1 MAVKPI
7 GTTQLTWGSIMGR
20 GNREPLDDTQ
30 LNYSYADLLWE
41 LNQRTGNP
49 DDASYTI
56 GANKGGS
63 GNFYVGLITSV
74 PYVNDN
80 VTYSYLKIVNSH
92 YTSYKDDKGNVK
104 LAYEPIGMKGPW
116 YVSYCGKDTRY
127 GNKGVGK
134 YGFNP
139 DGNGNTYYADR
150 IVLRQEMDYALDK
163 DFVRKTQLGTY
174 YTGVGLWYDS
184 YTKSKEYGGGKE
196 CPDGTYF
203 PTYSYAEI
211 FNDYTHNIATGDFSH
226 SEGKQTKANGEG
238 SHAEGYGTQ
247 VNALHGHAEGHSTIV
262 SADDAHA
269 EGTLTTALQT
279 SAHAEGDSTTASGIG
294 AHSEGTYTSASGKA
308 SHSEGTSSKST
319 NANAHSEGNTTTASG
334 ESSHSEGKSTIASG
348 ANAHAEGNT
357 TTASGE
363 SSHSEGKSAIASGA
377 NAHAEGN
384 TTTASGESSHSE
396 GKSTIASGA
405 NAHAEGLNTKA
416 LNANEHAEGKFNVS
430 DNTNYGGTLHTI
442 GDGTADD
449 KRHNIVT
456 IYNDRTTNVE
466 NSNTTIH
473 GSGYFK
479 LNQDGN
485 YNATIGT
492 SGKSNIYKR
501 TIVGSEEKNV
511 SGTSDRRVVGATY
524 EWFGNLHTMTVHG
537 FMSTY
542 AYSGTYSSVKDNCYE
557 YIMGEHGIY
566 VKGKI
571 SQRSDISVYLSSP
584 KICVHGDP
592 DTDDT
597 YIDLSSNK
605 TYIYGRTVTYIG
617 QNVHDANSKS
627 SSIYVKGTTINH
639 NSTNSNKTTYTS
651 VNTITGSST
660 TTVTGNTSINTG
672 SLNVTSGVTNFNLNK
687 THVHA
692 TNELCL
698 NSTTDATIKGN
709 TNTKV
714 GQDYEGNLTENF
726 LVTSTKTGTVTTPTL
741 TTNASTIYTENVGQ
755 KVETI
760 KNSRTTTITGGDTLI
775 VKTGGRKTE
784 VTDHNEHI
792 VHGYETNTIDGKR
805 TSTVDSED
813 ITVNTGG
820 RTTTITGGDTLTV
833 KTGGRKSEITDHNEH
848 IVHGYETNT
857 IGGKRTSTVD
867 SEDITVNTGGR
878 TLTVRGLNH
887 ETFYSGNKE
896 DIENGNTVNVSGGR
910 TTTIKSGSDKL
921 TITNGNLIIKT
932 STNGNFVEETATSTY
947 INTNHTYFGNSN
959 TINGNYSVGLGQG
972 IKISSNH
979 NVSIG
984 KYNKDESSYFSVG
997 IGTSDTNRKNAFWI
1011 SQGSTT
1017 GTNSVAYFSNNTYV
1031 YGNTYDP
1038 GQYTTDEEKEHKSWS
1053 QVVTYNMYRNSYSY
1067 LYKTINDK
1075 FDTFG
1080 KGTYFTKS
1088 IDAFTYTPT
1097 SYTLHFTT
1105 QTFNKTSNTWPTN
1118 TYQYTISQAI
1128 PGALEDDNS
1137 GKAGL
1142 MSARD
1147 KARLDSIWEGD
1158 KQIAK
1163 IEISTGTWTIYKND
1177 GTTTYTL
1184 TNIEHQYNSI
1194 TNLQVEYGFK
1204 PKWSGTWKWTVSN
1217 QKNAERCDGTWGTTL
1232 PAVNTN
1238 SSTWTSSVL
1247 SDTGQ
1252 ICYET
1257 IYAAKRGLIISGY
1270 PDSAAANTD
1279 GKTHLGSIVPASGED
1294 NRTCSVSWST
1304 YRLLFYG
1311 NTTQSIADAMNISK
1325 ISTLTTAKITSRS
1338 WTIQYI
1344 SDASNCFV
1352 MAYPADWGNISTIK
1366 KNGVEIITSSFL
1378 KVGSTNYT
1386 NGAGL
1391 TQKYNIYRSGVGT
1404 ANMSITIS

>member
-49 DDASYTI
+49 SDASYTI

-80 VTYSYLKIVNSH
+80 VTYSYLKIANSH

-134 YGFNP
+134 YGFKP

-348 ANAHAEGNT
+348 ANAHAEG
-357 TTASGE
+357 
-363 SSHSEGKSAIASGA
+363 
-377 NAHAEGN
+377 
-384 TTTASGESSHSE
+384 
-396 GKSTIASGA
+396 
-405 NAHAEGLNTKA
+405 LNTKA

-449 KRHNIVT
+449 KRHNIVA

-485 YNATIGT
+485 YTVTIGT

-524 EWFGNLHTMTVHG
+524 EGFGNLHTMTVHG

-542 AYSGTYSSVKDNCYE
+542 AYSGTYSSVKNNCYE
-557 YIMGEHGIY
+557 YIMGEHGTY

-571 SQRSDISVYLSSP
+571 SQRSDTSVYLSSP

-592 DTDDT
+592 ATDDT

-605 TYIYGRTVTYIG
+605 TYLYGRTVTYIG
-617 QNVHDANSKS
+617 QNIHDVNSKS

-698 NSTTDATIKGN
+698 KSTTDATIKGN

-760 KNSRTTTITGGDTLI
+760 TNSRTTTIT
-775 VKTGGRKTE
+775 E
-784 VTDHNEHI
+784 
-792 VHGYETNTIDGKR
+792 
-805 TSTVDSED
+805 
-813 ITVNTGG
+813 
-820 RTTTITGGDTLTV
+820 GDTLTV

-867 SEDITVNTGGR
+867 SEAITVNKNGRTTTITGGDTLTVNTGGR
-878 TLTVRGLNH
+878 KTEVTDHNEHIVHGYEINTINGKRTSTVDSEAITVNKNGRTLTVSGLNH
-887 ETFYSGNKE
+887 ETFHSGNKE

-984 KYNKDESSYFSVG
+984 KYNKDESSYFSIG
-997 IGTSDTNRKNAFWI
+997 IGTSDTIRKNAFWVAAYDNVN
-1011 SQGSTT
+1011 QN
-1017 GTNSVAYFSNNTYV
+1017 GTAYFSNTV
-1031 YGNTYDP
+1031 YAFTNKYDP
-1038 GQYTTDEEKEHKSWS
+1038 NVYTSNKEDKSWS
-1053 QVVTYNMYRNSYSY
+1053 NLISFDLYRNSYNK
-1067 LYKTINDK
+1067 LYSTAIDKINSL
-1075 FDTFG
+1075 TNNVVNV
-1080 KGTYFTKS
+1080 KS
-1088 IDAFTYTPT
+1088 ID
-1097 SYTLHFTT
+1097 SISRDSVNNTLHWTT
-1105 QTFNKTSNTWPTN
+1105 HTFNPNSREWSENTKNVLT
-1118 TYQYTISQAI
+1118 I
-1128 PGALEDDNS
+1128 PGVNS
-1137 GKAGL
+1137 TQAGL
-1142 MSARD
+1142 ISADD
-1147 KARLDSIWEGD
+1147 KNRLDSIKGF
-1158 KQIAK
+1158 
-1163 IEISTGTWTIYKND
+1163 
-1177 GTTTYTL
+1177 TT
-1184 TNIEHQYNSI
+1184 S
-1194 TNLQVEYGFK
+1194 
-1204 PKWSGTWKWTVSN
+1204 
-1217 QKNAERCDGTWGTTL
+1217 
-1232 PAVNTN
+1232 
-1238 SSTWTSSVL
+1238 
-1247 SDTGQ
+1247 
-1252 ICYET
+1252 
-1257 IYAAKRGLIISGY
+1257 
-1270 PDSAAANTD
+1270 D
-1279 GKTHLGSIVPASGED
+1279 GKTHQYTFNENHSKGDNIHSFHLNTDGTISYTGWTQQFHYANDATNVSLSYTHYVGNNSTIYIPKLNNGTTFEQVDNPAGDKAGIMTAAQYNNLIKRITLLEKQCIWKSSLA
-1294 NRTCSVSWST
+1294 NNNST
-1304 YRLLFYG
+1304 YMWSGTLSDFNNLESYPKD
-1311 NTTQSIADAMNISK
+1311 TT
-1325 ISTLTTAKITSRS
+1325 
-1338 WTIQYI
+1338 
-1344 SDASNCFV
+1344 F
-1352 MAYPADWGNISTIK
+1352 
-1366 KNGVEIITSSFL
+1366 IIT
-1378 KVGSTNYT
+1378 N
-1386 NGAGL
+1386 
-1391 TQKYNIYRSGVGT
+1391 
-1404 ANMSITIS
+1404 

>member
-49 DDASYTI
+49 SDASYTI

-80 VTYSYLKIVNSH
+80 VAYSYLKIANSH

-134 YGFNP
+134 YGFKP

-203 PTYSYAEI
+203 HTYSYAEI
-211 FNDYTHNIATGDFSH
+211 FNDYTHNIAIGNFSH

-238 SHAEGYGTQ
+238 SHAEGYNTQ

-269 EGTLTTALQT
+269 EGTLTTASQT

-294 AHSEGTYTSASGKA
+294 SHSEGTYTTASGKA
-308 SHSEGTSSKST
+308 SHAEGTSSKST

-363 SSHSEGKSAIASGA
+363 SSHAEGYNTKANALYGHAEGNSTVVSKNNAHAEGNTTTASGESSHSEGKSTIASGA
-377 NAHAEGN
+377 NAHSEGNTTTASGESSHSEGKSTIASGANAHSEGN

-449 KRHNIVT
+449 KRHNIVA

-485 YNATIGT
+485 YTVTIGT
-492 SGKSNIYKR
+492 IGKSNIYKR

-524 EWFGNLHTMTVHG
+524 EGFGNLHTMTVHG

-542 AYSGTYSSVKDNCYE
+542 AYSGTYSSVKNNCYE
-557 YIMGEHGIY
+557 YIMGEHGTY

-571 SQRSDISVYLSSP
+571 SQRSDTSVYLSSP

-605 TYIYGRTVTYIG
+605 TYLYGRTVTYIG
-617 QNVHDANSKS
+617 QNIHDVNSKS
-627 SSIYVKGTTINH
+627 SSIYIKGTTINH

-698 NSTTDATIKGN
+698 KSTTDATIKGN

-741 TTNASTIYTENVGQ
+741 TTNASTIYTENAGQ

-760 KNSRTTTITGGDTLI
+760 TNS
-775 VKTGGRKTE
+775 
-784 VTDHNEHI
+784 
-792 VHGYETNTIDGKR
+792 
-805 TSTVDSED
+805 
-813 ITVNTGG
+813 

-867 SEDITVNTGGR
+867 SEVITVNIGGRTTTITGGDTLTVKTGGRKTEVTDHNEHIVHGYEINTINGKRTSTVDSEAITVNKNGR
-878 TLTVRGLNH
+878 TLTVSGLNH
-887 ETFYSGNKE
+887 ETFHSGNKE

-984 KYNKDESSYFSVG
+984 KYNKDESSYFSIG
-997 IGTSDTNRKNAFWI
+997 IGTSDTIRKNAFWVAAYDNVN
-1011 SQGSTT
+1011 QN
-1017 GTNSVAYFSNNTYV
+1017 GTAYFSNTV
-1031 YGNTYDP
+1031 YAFTNKYDP
-1038 GQYTTDEEKEHKSWS
+1038 NVYTSNKEDKSWS
-1053 QVVTYNMYRNSYSY
+1053 NLISFDLYRNSYNK
-1067 LYKTINDK
+1067 LYSTAIDKINSL
-1075 FDTFG
+1075 TNNVVNV
-1080 KGTYFTKS
+1080 KS
-1088 IDAFTYTPT
+1088 ID
-1097 SYTLHFTT
+1097 SISRDSVNNTLHWTT
-1105 QTFNKTSNTWPTN
+1105 HTFNPNSREWSENTKNVLT
-1118 TYQYTISQAI
+1118 I
-1128 PGALEDDNS
+1128 PGVNS
-1137 GKAGL
+1137 TQAGL
-1142 MSARD
+1142 ISADD
-1147 KARLDSIWEGD
+1147 KNRLDSIKGF
-1158 KQIAK
+1158 
-1163 IEISTGTWTIYKND
+1163 
-1177 GTTTYTL
+1177 TT
-1184 TNIEHQYNSI
+1184 S
-1194 TNLQVEYGFK
+1194 
-1204 PKWSGTWKWTVSN
+1204 
-1217 QKNAERCDGTWGTTL
+1217 
-1232 PAVNTN
+1232 
-1238 SSTWTSSVL
+1238 
-1247 SDTGQ
+1247 
-1252 ICYET
+1252 
-1257 IYAAKRGLIISGY
+1257 
-1270 PDSAAANTD
+1270 D
-1279 GKTHLGSIVPASGED
+1279 GKTHQYTFNENHSKGDNIHSFHLNTDGTISYTGWTQQFHYANDATNVSLSYTHYVGNNSTIYIPKLNNGTTFEQVDNPAGDKAGIMTAAQYNNLIKRITLLEKQCIWKSSLA
-1294 NRTCSVSWST
+1294 NNNST
-1304 YRLLFYG
+1304 YMWSGTLSDFNNLESYPKD
-1311 NTTQSIADAMNISK
+1311 TT
-1325 ISTLTTAKITSRS
+1325 
-1338 WTIQYI
+1338 
-1344 SDASNCFV
+1344 F
-1352 MAYPADWGNISTIK
+1352 
-1366 KNGVEIITSSFL
+1366 IIT
-1378 KVGSTNYT
+1378 N
-1386 NGAGL
+1386 
-1391 TQKYNIYRSGVGT
+1391 
-1404 ANMSITIS
+1404 